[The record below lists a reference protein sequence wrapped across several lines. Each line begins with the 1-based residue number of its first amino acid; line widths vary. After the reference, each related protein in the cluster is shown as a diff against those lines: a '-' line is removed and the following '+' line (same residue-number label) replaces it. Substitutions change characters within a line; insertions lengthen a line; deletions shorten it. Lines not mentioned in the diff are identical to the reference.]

1 MDLLDLLWNRG
12 QDRRLD
18 EVCAHVERLERAG
31 GPGTLGD
38 LAKENLELK
47 LRLGLLVRLL
57 ISKGVI
63 SAEEYA
69 GLIAATR
76 PKRTGGAELAAP
88 DRGGIQ

>member
-1 MDLLDLLWNRG
+1 MDLLDLLWNRD

-18 EVCAHVERLERAG
+18 ELRDHLDQVRSQQAAG
-31 GPGTLGD
+31 NPLSPQQ
-38 LAKENLELK
+38 LAAENLELK

-69 GLIAATR
+69 GLIAQSR
-76 PKRTGGAELAAP
+76 PRT
-88 DRGGIQ
+88 